1 MLNHLEL
8 IQIHLLISWSIKS
21 IKNSFDIFIRNVVS
35 ERFKIIYNLRERQTS
50 TAVCINATEKRFQI
64 LGGKNYFLGTNE
76 EIDPNNMRPICKM
89 KARYI
94 IVLSWIEEELIFNDL
109 RY

>member
-50 TAVCINATEKRFQI
+50 TAVCINATEQRFQI
-64 LGGKNYFLGTNE
+64 LGGKTIFLGTAE
-76 EIDPNNMRPICKM
+76 EIEPNNMMPICKM
-89 KARYI
+89 MASI
-94 IVLSWIEEELIFNDL
+94 IFLSWIEEELIFNDI